1 MPIAGTTT
9 LFLEAVTGRAIIVSQ
24 IINLTS
30 RTTLLHDNYDLQHQL
45 SSFNLLV
52 VSIQT
57 EMKKARTKK
66 PVNVYKKER
75 LTTCLLIKAIPIL
88 VAA

>member
-52 VSIQT
+52 SIQT
-57 EMKKARTKK
+57 EMTKARTKK

>member
-52 VSIQT
+52 SIQT
-57 EMKKARTKK
+57 EMTKARTKK

-88 VAA
+88 GAA

>member
-9 LFLEAVTGRAIIVSQ
+9 LFLEAVTGRAIIVSK

-45 SSFNLLV
+45 SSFNLQV
-52 VSIQT
+52 VSI
-57 EMKKARTKK
+57 
-66 PVNVYKKER
+66 
-75 LTTCLLIKAIPIL
+75 
-88 VAA
+88 